1 MLQHKRTNSVQM
13 SDGELVLIVPS
24 KEMQEDAIGYKEEHF
39 AYGDMQVHGTGGL
52 AYYDDYDLRY
62 RLKWRKNR
70 SGRTRNNI
78 L

>member
-24 KEMQEDAIGYKEEHF
+24 KDMQEDAIGYKEEHF

-52 AYYDDYDLRY
+52 SVELM
-62 RLKWRKNR
+62 
-70 SGRTRNNI
+70 
-78 L
+78 